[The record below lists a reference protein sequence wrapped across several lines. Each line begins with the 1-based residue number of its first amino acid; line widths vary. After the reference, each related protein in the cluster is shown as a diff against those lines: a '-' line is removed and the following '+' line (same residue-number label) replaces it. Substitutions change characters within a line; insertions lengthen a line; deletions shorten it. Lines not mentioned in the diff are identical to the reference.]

1 MLLFTAIVYT
11 YVHVYVHIKSDITCE
26 REHGASDK

>member
-11 YVHVYVHIKSDITCE
+11 YVHVYVHKSDITCE